1 MVRSNF
7 MSVMRLFS
15 GRSQNNS
22 AARLPTEH
30 LARGREVS
38 LIERDEVYLGL
49 LDNSNKWRNH
59 DKMSHIVP
67 AENSSVDYVT
77 GWNYKTNSGNM
88 SSNTTIQ
95 PYSELEMTTIHGVMV
110 VLYTATTLLAICG
123 NILAIIIFTK
133 GKRSKTDLRP
143 FLINLAIADLI
154 MAIFCIP
161 FTSTYQLLDSN
172 WVFSRPM
179 CPIVMFLQIVS
190 VTGSVST
197 NIAIGID
204 RFCAVVFPLNASRN
218 SRQRYIFTIL
228 AIWCIA
234 IATGGVQ
241 FYVGDTVYVPELNH
255 IECGENW
262 PSQTLGLIYTIL
274 VLVLTYLVPVVVL
287 TATYSIVGYL
297 LWKRNLPGNADA
309 QRDQTQL
316 RAKLKVRTSFTLH
329 TNPIF

>member
-1 MVRSNF
+1 M
-7 MSVMRLFS
+7 
-15 GRSQNNS
+15 
-22 AARLPTEH
+22 RLPTVESDWQSAFTLNAH
-30 LARGREVS
+30 NKISAELLAK
-38 LIERDEVYLGL
+38 ERTLR
-49 LDNSNKWRNH
+49 SH
-59 DKMSHIVP
+59 DKMSHTV

-77 GWNYKTNSGNM
+77 RWKHAQSSVNM
-88 SSNTTIQ
+88 SRNATIE
-95 PYSELEMTTIHGVMV
+95 PLNEMEMTAVHGVMM
-110 VLYTATTLLAICG
+110 VLYAATTILAICG

-143 FLINLAIADLI
+143 FLINLAVADLI

-179 CPIVMFLQIVS
+179 CPIVMFLQFVS

-204 RFCAVVFPLNASRN
+204 RFCAVVFPLNPTRS
-218 SRQRYIFTIL
+218 SRQRYFFTIF
-228 AIWCIA
+228 AIWFIA
-234 IATGGVQ
+234 VALGSVQ

-255 IECGENW
+255 IECVEKW
-262 PSQTLGLIYTIL
+262 PSRQLGLIYTFL

-287 TATYSIVGYL
+287 TVTYSIVGYL

-316 RAKLKVRTSFTLH
+316 KAKIKVSCVKLTK
-329 TNPIF
+329 

>member
-1 MVRSNF
+1 MVGDNST
-7 MSVMRLFS
+7 SAMRLFS
-15 GRSQNNS
+15 GKSQNNS
-22 AARLPTEH
+22 ALRLPIEQV
-30 LARGREVS
+30 ARRGELS
-38 LIERDEVYLGL
+38 LIESDRIYLEL
-49 LDNSNKWRNH
+49 LDNTPTLRGH
-59 DKMSHIVP
+59 EKMSHFV
-67 AENSSVDYVT
+67 ADNSSKEYVT
-77 GWNYKTNSGNM
+77 GWSYQTNSRNM
-88 SSNTTIQ
+88 STNTTLQ
-95 PYSELEMTTIHGVMV
+95 PHNELEMTAMHGVMV

-123 NILAIIIFTK
+123 NILAIIVFTK

-143 FLINLAIADLI
+143 FLINLAVADLI

-161 FTSTYQLLDSN
+161 FTSTYQILDSN

-204 RFCAVVFPLNASRN
+204 RFSAVVFPLNASRN
-218 SRQRYIFTIL
+218 SRQRYFFTIL
-228 AIWCIA
+228 AIWLIA
-234 IATGGVQ
+234 IAIGGVQ
-241 FYVGDTVYVPELNH
+241 FEVGDTVYVPELNH
-255 IECGENW
+255 IECVENW
-262 PSQTLGLIYTIL
+262 PSPTLGLIYTIL

-316 RAKLKVRTSFTLH
+316 RAKLKVSVL
-329 TNPIF
+329 